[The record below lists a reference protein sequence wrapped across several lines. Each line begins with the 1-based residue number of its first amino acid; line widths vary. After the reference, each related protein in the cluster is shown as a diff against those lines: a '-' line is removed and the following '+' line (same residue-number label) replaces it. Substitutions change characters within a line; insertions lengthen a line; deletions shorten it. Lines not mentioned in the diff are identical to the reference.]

1 MGHVKRHTIN
11 YPTRGSKINIIHS
24 TLNEHRHHSVA
35 APHTGLLSFFR
46 AIRYHNVVLRGLNDE
61 EDQTMK
67 LNDAMQHF
75 SKLYGRRNRI
85 FLPSLRDRIDFLN
98 LAIGDLQDAVRK
110 GVNEQLLGVAL
121 ARVISRIF
129 CIAEHFQEL
138 DIAWAMARKYG
149 PDFCIYCRKEACA
162 CLERRNN
169 VKPLECAEASRLSW
183 SLQDWCNH
191 LKRTYGTRNKE
202 KGIENVINRLFKE
215 VCEFLSLSMSVGNGT
230 HEGCLETIED
240 EYAFELADTLA
251 WTIAISN
258 LLEIDLEAAIL
269 TRYGDGCAACCGNP
283 CRCTRFGMAPVRW
296 KQQLV

>member
-1 MGHVKRHTIN
+1 MEYVKRHTIN

-169 VKPLECAEASRLSW
+169 VNHWNVQKHLGSRGACRTGVIISRELTVHATKKKGLKMLSTAS
-183 SLQDWCNH
+183 
-191 LKRTYGTRNKE
+191 LKRYANFS
-202 KGIENVINRLFKE
+202 LF
-215 VCEFLSLSMSVGNGT
+215 L
-230 HEGCLETIED
+230 
-240 EYAFELADTLA
+240 
-251 WTIAISN
+251 
-258 LLEIDLEAAIL
+258 
-269 TRYGDGCAACCGNP
+269 
-283 CRCTRFGMAPVRW
+283 
-296 KQQLV
+296 